1 MAAFA
6 LQMGCYINHKM
17 MLDPS
22 CFVYIS
28 YYQSKIDGCQSRSE
42 LHYMLISFGMSCV
55 TMLLL
60 DKPEYGSE

>member
-1 MAAFA
+1 MVAFA
-6 LQMGCYINHKM
+6 LQMGCYINHKI

-28 YYQSKIDGCQSRSE
+28 YYQSKIDESHSRSE

-55 TMLLL
+55 TMQLL
-60 DKPEYGSE
+60 DKTDCGSE